1 MDLWIND
8 WLIVN
13 FQDIVLTPGQLDGSV
28 IPLKFV
34 KFQNVQNVQF
44 FIKVTERFI
53 RSEFEFNEFEP
64 SLKSDKTSVGQLK
77 ACL

>member
-1 MDLWIND
+1 MDLRINDWLID

-44 FIKVTERFI
+44 FIKVSRKIYQI
-53 RSEFEFNEFEP
+53 R
-64 SLKSDKTSVGQLK
+64 VRV
-77 ACL
+77 